1 MHKAGT
7 CIHFNGI
14 QNKTCDAG
22 IAYDSL
28 NFPDGKT
35 HTRILPCLQRLANEA
50 SQRTRKPIAECPQR
64 LEPTAQQIAESAA
77 EVKAA
82 IARDLKIVPLVN
94 SLKIQ
99 HKGKGYR
106 GLHDCPGCGGKQ
118 TLHISLAS
126 SNNHSRGQCETAG
139 CVAWIE

>member
-82 IARDLKIVPLVN
+82 IARDLKI
-94 SLKIQ
+94 
-99 HKGKGYR
+99 KGYR